1 MRSIENGALRVTG
14 PAVAGAA
21 EILSEDALDRLATF
35 VKLFGPRRDALLRA
49 RAERQCH
56 YDLGSLPDFLAETR
70 GMRESRWRIRGIPP
84 DLRDRRVEITGPPER
99 KMVINALNT
108 PVKAFMADFEDS
120 LCPTWANV
128 IEGQINLRDANARTI
143 AYDDPETGKHY
154 ALKGAPC
161 LLIARVRG
169 LHLPEAHVLCEGR
182 PIAAALF
189 DFVLYF
195 HHNYRRLLANGSG
208 PYFYVP
214 KLEHYEEARWWSD
227 VFDFAEDQAAL
238 PRGTIKATFLIETL
252 PAAFQMDEILFSARD
267 HAVGLNAGRWDY
279 IFSYIKTLAEH
290 ADRVLPDRQVLSMD
304 QPFLEAL
311 SRLLVRTCH
320 RRGAL
325 AMGGMSAI
333 IPSKDAKANEAAFAA
348 VRADKLREAS
358 IGYDGAWI
366 AHPGLAETVTSVFDE
381 VIGNKPNQLDVTREN
396 DPPVTSAN
404 LLTPAAGP
412 HSEAAMR
419 RNIRV
424 ALQYVEAWLNG
435 LGCVPIYGLMED
447 AATAEISRTSMW
459 QWLRHGQKLDDGRVS
474 DKGLFEAWLPEEMR
488 QVRGELG
495 AERYDSGKFGEAAA
509 LLHDLVLNKPLCPF
523 LTLPTYAAIAAQQ
536 SR

>member
-1 MRSIENGALRVTG
+1 MRSRENGALRVTG
-14 PAVAGAA
+14 PMIPGAA
-21 EILSEDALDRLATF
+21 EILSEDALDLLATF
-35 VKLFGPRRDALLRA
+35 VRLFGQRREALMRA
-49 RAERQCH
+49 RAERQRRH
-56 YDLGSLPDFLAETR
+56 DAGALPDFFLETR
-70 GMRESRWRIRGIPP
+70 GIRESSWKIRGIPP
-84 DLRDRRVEITGPPER
+84 DLRDRRVEITGPTDR

-120 LCPTWANV
+120 LAPTWANV

-143 AYDDPETGKHY
+143 SFQDPASGKQY
-154 ALKGAPC
+154 ALTGTPC
-161 LLIARVRG
+161 LLLARVRG
-169 LHLPEAHVLCEGR
+169 LHLPEAHVLYEGQ
-182 PIAAALF
+182 PIPGALF

-195 HHNYRRLLANGSG
+195 HHNAKQLLANGSG

-227 VFDFAEDQAAL
+227 VFDFAEDHAGL

-290 ADRVLPDRQVLSMD
+290 ADRVLPDRQVLTMD

-348 VRADKLREAS
+348 VRKDKLREANL
-358 IGYDGAWI
+358 GYDGAWI
-366 AHPGLAETVTSVFDE
+366 AHPGLAPTVMSVFDE
-381 VIGNKPNQLDVTREN
+381 VIGNKPNQLDVKRE
-396 DPPVTSAN
+396 DDLPVTAID
-404 LLTPAAGP
+404 LLTPANGP
-412 HSEAAMR
+412 HSEATLR

-424 ALQYVEAWLNG
+424 SLQYVEAWLSG
-435 LGCVPIYGLMED
+435 FGCVPIYGLMED
-447 AATAEISRTSMW
+447 AATAEISRTSIW
-459 QWLRHGQKLDDGRVS
+459 QWLRHGQKLDDGKAS
-474 DKGLFEAWLPEEMR
+474 EEGLFEAWLPEEMR
-488 QVRGELG
+488 QVRDEIGR
-495 AERYDSGKFGEAAA
+495 ERYDAGRFGEAAT
-509 LLHDLVLNKPLCPF
+509 LLHDLVLGKPLCPF
-523 LTLPTYAAIAAQQ
+523 LTLPAYAMLAPD
-536 SR
+536 